1 MRRFS
6 RILLVLIA
14 VTACAW
20 VGIAAQ
26 GGAKAGGATKAP
38 VAPAGPVIVLDTVKG
53 SIEIETYPGDAPKSV
68 AHIVELVQK
77 GFYRGQR
84 VHWATPGVAQM
95 GDPSS
100 RDMSKQDA
108 WGRLYGT
115 PVGVAELSKRPFDT
129 GTVGLAYPKDRTPLA
144 AGSQFF
150 ILTLLELLHRS
161 DIFLRHVDDLI
172 KIACHELLGGRVAEE
187 TRHRQEQGPRTE

>member
-38 VAPAGPVIVLDTVKG
+38 AAPAGPVIVLDTVKG

-68 AHIVELVQK
+68 AYIVELVQK

-95 GDPSS
+95 GDPST
-100 RDMSKQDA
+100 RDMSKQET
-108 WGRLYGT
+108 WGRLFG
-115 PVGVAELSKRPFDT
+115 PPIGVAELSKRPFDT

-150 ILTLLELLHRS
+150 ILTRPNPQLNGKYTMIGKVTKGL
-161 DIFLRHVDDLI
+161 
-172 KIACHELLGGRVAEE
+172 AVAEKLE
-187 TRHRQEQGPRTE
+187 VGDMIKSASIKP

>member
-129 GTVGLAYPKDRTPLA
+129 GTVGLAYPKDRTALA

-150 ILTLLELLHRS
+150 ILTRPNPQLNGKYTMIGKVTKGL
-161 DIFLRHVDDLI
+161 
-172 KIACHELLGGRVAEE
+172 AVAEKLE
-187 TRHRQEQGPRTE
+187 VGDMIKSASIKQ